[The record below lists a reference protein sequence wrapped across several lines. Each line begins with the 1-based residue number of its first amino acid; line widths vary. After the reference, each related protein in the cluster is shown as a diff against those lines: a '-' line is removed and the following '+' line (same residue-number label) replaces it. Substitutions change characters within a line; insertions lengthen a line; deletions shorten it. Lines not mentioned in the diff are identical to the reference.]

1 MLDIMLVGICFY
13 LIAFVTVL
21 SSSMVVFSRNP
32 VHSVLWL
39 IFVFLNS
46 AALFLILG
54 AEFLAMILIIVYVG
68 AVAVLFMFVVM
79 MLNVNVSVVKEGVL
93 QYLPLGGLMAL
104 VLLGEFIF
112 VSRTFSSGDTSQTIL
127 SATAIPGA
135 LTNTEALGDV
145 LYTEYFYLFQVA
157 GLVLLVAMIG
167 AIVLTLRERAG
178 VRRQNP
184 HQQSTRTK
192 KEAVEIKKIE
202 PRSGIV

>member
-1 MLDIMLVGICFY
+1 MLVGICFY
-13 LIAFVTVL
+13 LIAFVTVF
-21 SSSMVVFSRNP
+21 SASMVVFSRNP

-46 AALFLILG
+46 AALFVILG

-93 QYLPLGGLMAL
+93 QYLPVGGLMAL

-112 VSRTFSSGDTSQTIL
+112 VSRTFSSEDTSQTSL
-127 SATAIPGA
+127 SAVATPGA
-135 LTNTEALGDV
+135 LTNTEALGAV

-167 AIVLTLRERAG
+167 AIVLTLRERTG
-178 VRRQNP
+178 IRRQNP
-184 HQQSTRTK
+184 HHQSTRTK
-192 KEAVEIKKIE
+192 REAVEIKNVESK
-202 PRSGIV
+202 SGIA